1 MEAKSQNNKSKYF
14 IESLTEKI
22 FLISASVAVIS
33 LLLIIGFVFY
43 KGLRPFIIEGYSF
56 WDFIFGTQW
65 IPSAN
70 KYGILPMIVASLG
83 ATIGALLIGVPV
95 GILTSIFIAEIAP
108 KKIAKIMS
116 GAVELLAGIPSV
128 LYGVFGLA
136 IIVPT
141 IQEVFNLPKGQSL
154 LAVIIVLAIM
164 MLPTVITVSETAIR
178 AVPHAYKEGSLAL
191 GASKTETIF
200 KVIVPAAK
208 SGIMTGVVL
217 GIGRA
222 IGETMAVILVAG
234 NTPVIPS
241 SIMDSVRPLTT
252 NIALEMGYAFGTH
265 QEMLFATGVV
275 LFTFILILNL
285 VLVPINRIGI
295 YGAIISSIISDIFI
309 FAICFI
315 TLKKQITTKLYVSKY
330 IVKPTIAGVF
340 MSITSYIMYNNIINK
355 IQNNIIVLFVS
366 IFSGMMVYF
375 ILIIALKILTEEEIY
390 MLPYGQKLF
399 RTFKSKKQ
407 QMQVKS
413 THTELPK
420 HGNLRGKRVC
430 KKIKIKKEGF

>member
-1 MEAKSQNNKSKYF
+1 
-14 IESLTEKI
+14 
-22 FLISASVAVIS
+22 
-33 LLLIIGFVFY
+33 
-43 KGLRPFIIEGYSF
+43 
-56 WDFIFGTQW
+56 
-65 IPSAN
+65 
-70 KYGILPMIVASLG
+70 MIVASLG

-108 KKIAKIMS
+108 KRISKIMS

-141 IQEVFNLPKGQSL
+141 IQDVFNLPKGQSL

-178 AVPHAYKEGSLAL
+178 AVPNAYKEGSLAL

-285 VLVPINRIGI
+285 VL
-295 YGAIISSIISDIFI
+295 S
-309 FAICFI
+309 
-315 TLKKQITTKLYVSKY
+315 KLS
-330 IVKPTIAGVF
+330 
-340 MSITSYIMYNNIINK
+340 NK
-355 IQNNIIVLFVS
+355 
-366 IFSGMMVYF
+366 G
-375 ILIIALKILTEEEIY
+375 
-390 MLPYGQKLF
+390 
-399 RTFKSKKQ
+399 
-407 QMQVKS
+407 
-413 THTELPK
+413 
-420 HGNLRGKRVC
+420 GK
-430 KKIKIKKEGF
+430 

>member
-1 MEAKSQNNKSKYF
+1 MEAKSQNNKNKYF

-22 FLISASVAVIS
+22 FLVSASIAVIS

-83 ATIGALLIGVPV
+83 ATIGSLIIGVPI
-95 GILTSIFIAEIAP
+95 GILTAIFIAEIAP

-136 IIVPT
+136 VIVPT
-141 IQEVFNLPKGQSL
+141 IQDIFNLPKGQSL

-178 AVPHAYKEGSLAL
+178 AVPNAYKEGSLAL

-200 KVIVPAAK
+200 KVVVPAAK

-234 NTPVIPS
+234 NTPVIPG

-285 VLVPINRIGI
+285 VL
-295 YGAIISSIISDIFI
+295 S
-309 FAICFI
+309 
-315 TLKKQITTKLYVSKY
+315 KLS
-330 IVKPTIAGVF
+330 
-340 MSITSYIMYNNIINK
+340 NK
-355 IQNNIIVLFVS
+355 
-366 IFSGMMVYF
+366 G
-375 ILIIALKILTEEEIY
+375 
-390 MLPYGQKLF
+390 
-399 RTFKSKKQ
+399 
-407 QMQVKS
+407 
-413 THTELPK
+413 
-420 HGNLRGKRVC
+420 GK
-430 KKIKIKKEGF
+430 

>member
-164 MLPTVITVSETAIR
+164 MLPTVITESETAIR
-178 AVPHAYKEGSLAL
+178 AVPNAYKEGSLAL

-234 NTPVIPS
+234 TTPVIPS

-285 VLVPINRIGI
+285 VL
-295 YGAIISSIISDIFI
+295 S
-309 FAICFI
+309 
-315 TLKKQITTKLYVSKY
+315 KLS
-330 IVKPTIAGVF
+330 
-340 MSITSYIMYNNIINK
+340 NK
-355 IQNNIIVLFVS
+355 
-366 IFSGMMVYF
+366 G
-375 ILIIALKILTEEEIY
+375 
-390 MLPYGQKLF
+390 
-399 RTFKSKKQ
+399 
-407 QMQVKS
+407 
-413 THTELPK
+413 
-420 HGNLRGKRVC
+420 GK
-430 KKIKIKKEGF
+430 

>member
-43 KGLRPFIIEGYSF
+43 KGLRPFIVEGYSF

-141 IQEVFNLPKGQSL
+141 IQDVFNLPKGQSL

-178 AVPHAYKEGSLAL
+178 AVPNAYKEGSLAL

-285 VLVPINRIGI
+285 VL
-295 YGAIISSIISDIFI
+295 S
-309 FAICFI
+309 
-315 TLKKQITTKLYVSKY
+315 KLS
-330 IVKPTIAGVF
+330 
-340 MSITSYIMYNNIINK
+340 NK
-355 IQNNIIVLFVS
+355 
-366 IFSGMMVYF
+366 G
-375 ILIIALKILTEEEIY
+375 
-390 MLPYGQKLF
+390 
-399 RTFKSKKQ
+399 
-407 QMQVKS
+407 
-413 THTELPK
+413 
-420 HGNLRGKRVC
+420 GK
-430 KKIKIKKEGF
+430 

>member
-43 KGLRPFIIEGYSF
+43 KGLRPFIVEGYSF

-108 KKIAKIMS
+108 KTIAKIMS

-141 IQEVFNLPKGQSL
+141 IQDVFNLPKGQSL

-178 AVPHAYKEGSLAL
+178 AVPNAYKEGSLAL

-285 VLVPINRIGI
+285 VL
-295 YGAIISSIISDIFI
+295 S
-309 FAICFI
+309 
-315 TLKKQITTKLYVSKY
+315 KLS
-330 IVKPTIAGVF
+330 
-340 MSITSYIMYNNIINK
+340 NK
-355 IQNNIIVLFVS
+355 
-366 IFSGMMVYF
+366 G
-375 ILIIALKILTEEEIY
+375 
-390 MLPYGQKLF
+390 
-399 RTFKSKKQ
+399 
-407 QMQVKS
+407 
-413 THTELPK
+413 
-420 HGNLRGKRVC
+420 GK
-430 KKIKIKKEGF
+430 

>member
-43 KGLRPFIIEGYSF
+43 KGLRPFIVEGYSF
-56 WDFIFGTQW
+56 FDFIFGTEW

-83 ATIGALLIGVPV
+83 ATLGSLVIGVPI
-95 GILTSIFIAEIAP
+95 GILTAIFIAEIAP
-108 KKIAKIMS
+108 KKVAKIMS

-128 LYGVFGLA
+128 LFGVFGLA
-136 IIVPT
+136 VIVPT
-141 IQEVFNLPKGQSL
+141 IQDLFNLPKGQSL

-178 AVPHAYKEGSLAL
+178 SVPAAYKEGSLAL

-200 KVIVPAAK
+200 KVVIPAAK

-234 NTPVIPS
+234 NTPVIPD

-285 VLVPINRIGI
+285 VL
-295 YGAIISSIISDIFI
+295 S
-309 FAICFI
+309 
-315 TLKKQITTKLYVSKY
+315 KLS
-330 IVKPTIAGVF
+330 
-340 MSITSYIMYNNIINK
+340 NK
-355 IQNNIIVLFVS
+355 
-366 IFSGMMVYF
+366 G
-375 ILIIALKILTEEEIY
+375 
-390 MLPYGQKLF
+390 
-399 RTFKSKKQ
+399 
-407 QMQVKS
+407 
-413 THTELPK
+413 
-420 HGNLRGKRVC
+420 GK
-430 KKIKIKKEGF
+430 

>member
-108 KKIAKIMS
+108 KKISKIMS

-141 IQEVFNLPKGQSL
+141 IQEIFNLPKGQSL

-178 AVPHAYKEGSLAL
+178 AVPNAYKEGSLAL

-285 VLVPINRIGI
+285 VL
-295 YGAIISSIISDIFI
+295 S
-309 FAICFI
+309 
-315 TLKKQITTKLYVSKY
+315 KLS
-330 IVKPTIAGVF
+330 
-340 MSITSYIMYNNIINK
+340 NK
-355 IQNNIIVLFVS
+355 
-366 IFSGMMVYF
+366 G
-375 ILIIALKILTEEEIY
+375 
-390 MLPYGQKLF
+390 
-399 RTFKSKKQ
+399 
-407 QMQVKS
+407 
-413 THTELPK
+413 
-420 HGNLRGKRVC
+420 GK
-430 KKIKIKKEGF
+430 

>member
-1 MEAKSQNNKSKYF
+1 MEVNMEAKSQNNKSKYF

-178 AVPHAYKEGSLAL
+178 AVPNAYKEGSLAL

-285 VLVPINRIGI
+285 VL
-295 YGAIISSIISDIFI
+295 S
-309 FAICFI
+309 
-315 TLKKQITTKLYVSKY
+315 KLS
-330 IVKPTIAGVF
+330 
-340 MSITSYIMYNNIINK
+340 NK
-355 IQNNIIVLFVS
+355 
-366 IFSGMMVYF
+366 G
-375 ILIIALKILTEEEIY
+375 
-390 MLPYGQKLF
+390 
-399 RTFKSKKQ
+399 
-407 QMQVKS
+407 
-413 THTELPK
+413 
-420 HGNLRGKRVC
+420 GK
-430 KKIKIKKEGF
+430 

>member
-141 IQEVFNLPKGQSL
+141 IQDVFNLPKGQSL

-164 MLPTVITVSETAIR
+164 MLPTVITVSENAIR
-178 AVPHAYKEGSLAL
+178 AVPNAYKEGSLAL

-285 VLVPINRIGI
+285 VL
-295 YGAIISSIISDIFI
+295 S
-309 FAICFI
+309 
-315 TLKKQITTKLYVSKY
+315 KLS
-330 IVKPTIAGVF
+330 
-340 MSITSYIMYNNIINK
+340 NK
-355 IQNNIIVLFVS
+355 
-366 IFSGMMVYF
+366 G
-375 ILIIALKILTEEEIY
+375 
-390 MLPYGQKLF
+390 
-399 RTFKSKKQ
+399 
-407 QMQVKS
+407 
-413 THTELPK
+413 
-420 HGNLRGKRVC
+420 GK
-430 KKIKIKKEGF
+430 